1 MFCITETWL
10 LEEIPSSLFLTKDY
24 DSVRYDRKSRGGGV
38 IKTSIPNRTVLVP
51 DNFRHI
57 ELVCVDIELNHK
69 SYRIVTYYRPGGF
82 GAEAEIYMVDS
93 INCFKALYSPIRI
106 QCAWLETLICQ

>member
-24 DSVRYDRKSRGGGV
+24 DSVRYDRKTRGGGV
-38 IKTSIPNRTVLVP
+38 AMVVKTSIPHRTVLVP

-57 ELVCVDIELNHK
+57 ELVCVDIELNHFSNK
-69 SYRIVTYYRPGGF
+69 NI
-82 GAEAEIYMVDS
+82 
-93 INCFKALYSPIRI
+93 
-106 QCAWLETLICQ
+106 